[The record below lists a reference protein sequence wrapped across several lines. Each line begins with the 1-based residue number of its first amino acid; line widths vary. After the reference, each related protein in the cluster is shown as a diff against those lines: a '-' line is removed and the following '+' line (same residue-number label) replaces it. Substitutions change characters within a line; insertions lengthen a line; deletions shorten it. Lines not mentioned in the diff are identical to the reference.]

1 MSGDLT
7 VRDAAPL
14 VEAVPPPPRM
24 DAAARIN
31 YYHALSKQAGA
42 LAVRAA
48 LAAGLELVRVQI
60 ARPGRLFDEWVEAN
74 CSFARRTAFH
84 YMATVRATIGAEDA
98 LGRLLEGS
106 DDDRRAAVEDYAAQ
120 TDQRSLAELYADLGI
135 VHRTKS
141 NWGGARPGAGRPV
154 KDAAAALGE
163 AAALEPALW
172 AAARGALDGL
182 VRLDAERD
190 FLHRLTDDHLAAA
203 AQALLDL
210 STKASRALTARIAQP
225 HPPAAET

>member
-1 MSGDLT
+1 MTGDLT
-7 VRDAAPL
+7 VHAAAPL

-48 LAAGLELVRVQI
+48 LAAGLELVRVQL

-74 CSFARRTAFH
+74 CSFARRTAFR

-135 VHRTKS
+135 VHRTKT

-154 KDAAAALGE
+154 KDAAGDV
-163 AAALEPALW
+163 ALEPALW

-190 FLHRLTDDHLAAA
+190 FLHRLSDDHLAAA
-203 AQALLDL
+203 SQVLLDL
-210 STKASRALTARIAQP
+210 SAKASRALTARIAQP
-225 HPPAAET
+225 QPPET